1 MHDGVLSTQTPYS
14 KIMTLCVTTVGDREP
29 VEHRGRG
36 RLSLGGGVRPR
47 EDTFLMGLCAGKLS
61 AEVFV
66 GNIDFLTVRDG
77 REV

>member
-1 MHDGVLSTQTPYS
+1 MSQQLAIESQLNTGGGGVCPW
-14 KIMTLCVTTVGDREP
+14 
-29 VEHRGRG
+29 
-36 RLSLGGGVRPR
+36 GGVRPR

>member
-1 MHDGVLSTQTPYS
+1 MSQQLAIESQLNTGGGGVCPW
-14 KIMTLCVTTVGDREP
+14 
-29 VEHRGRG
+29 
-36 RLSLGGGVRPR
+36 GGGVRPR